1 LTNKALFYAAA
12 ASTFI
17 AGVLHLAIV
26 PMFFT
31 QMSIDITIFFIVSG
45 LTQIFWVIPVIKRWI
60 KPWYYVG
67 IGGTVILVIMYLI
80 AVPGSGYPV
89 SQLDIAI
96 ELFQIVFIILCSI
109 IIAKNRGKMTLIA
122 EKSLGRNGTIK
133 LIVESKEG
141 TAPLIKNIPIPYDT
155 YTHQGKYCE
164 VNDRKQR
171 TDTEF
176 KKEDNDEFQRQFLG
190 SSIVTPSEFFEQAV
204 PSFSEILKQKTLD
217 DFIPKIADEL
227 SKVQRPRYQ
236 AEE

>member
-1 LTNKALFYAAA
+1 LTNNVLFYAAAA

-89 SQLDIAI
+89 SLLDIAI
-96 ELFQIVFIILCSI
+96 ELFQIAFIILCSI
-109 IIAKNRGKMTLIA
+109 IIAKREEM
-122 EKSLGRNGTIK
+122 K
-133 LIVESKEG
+133 LDK
-141 TAPLIKNIPIPYDT
+141 KN
-155 YTHQGKYCE
+155 
-164 VNDRKQR
+164 V
-171 TDTEF
+171 
-176 KKEDNDEFQRQFLG
+176 
-190 SSIVTPSEFFEQAV
+190 
-204 PSFSEILKQKTLD
+204 
-217 DFIPKIADEL
+217 
-227 SKVQRPRYQ
+227 
-236 AEE
+236 

>member
-12 ASTFI
+12 GSTFT

-31 QMSIDITIFFIVSG
+31 QMSLDITIFFIVSG

-96 ELFQIVFIILCSI
+96 ELFQVAFIILCSI
-109 IIAKNRGKMTLIA
+109 IIAKNRRQM
-122 EKSLGRNGTIK
+122 K
-133 LIVESKEG
+133 LDK
-141 TAPLIKNIPIPYDT
+141 KN
-155 YTHQGKYCE
+155 
-164 VNDRKQR
+164 V
-171 TDTEF
+171 
-176 KKEDNDEFQRQFLG
+176 
-190 SSIVTPSEFFEQAV
+190 
-204 PSFSEILKQKTLD
+204 
-217 DFIPKIADEL
+217 
-227 SKVQRPRYQ
+227 
-236 AEE
+236 